1 MTAVCVL
8 MFVSVALFSQ
18 DMSLGIFYVA
28 SCLFLFA
35 WGGGLPLMMGAVAE
49 VDITDRVT
57 SLLPVLAF
65 AGMGIGP
72 ALVSFSPGGQD
83 LFQRVLLTT
92 SFLVAIALALFC
104 LAQVGRRFMLRH

>member
-1 MTAVCVL
+1 VTAVCVL
-8 MFVSVALFSQ
+8 LFVSVALFSQ
-18 DMSLGIFYVA
+18 EMSLGIFYVA
-28 SCLFLFA
+28 SSLFLFA

-49 VDITDRVT
+49 VDLTDRVT

-92 SFLVAIALALFC
+92 SFLVATALALFC
-104 LAQVGRRFMLRH
+104 LGQLRRRAMPQQ

>member
-18 DMSLGIFYVA
+18 DMSLSIFYVA

-49 VDITDRVT
+49 VDITGQVT
-57 SLLPVLAF
+57 TLLPVLAF